1 MAEEKVGR
9 IFVGGLS
16 WDTTE
21 STLERTFAQ
30 YGKVIDTQAGYEHT
44 AKFDHIILPDQ
55 FDKKSGG
62 IMSFHF
68 CRVTISVLYQ
78 SAVED
83 FDPLTTFELWDTG
96 RSRGFGFVTFSE
108 PRAVDAAIRGM
119 HNGELDG
126 RNISVNKAQP
136 RNSEDGYGY
145 GGGGGGGG
153 YSSGARGGYRS
164 GGDVVAAASDDCFK
178 CGRPGHWARE
188 CPYSDGGGRTGRYS
202 PASRYGGGTG
212 GRGDRFGGSD
222 RFARYDDDR
231 YDGGRYMDS
240 RDTYGAGRDR
250 YASDRYAPAA
260 DRYSGDRYGGAD
272 RYQSSGFARERSYE
286 REGGRSSG
294 GYYRDD
300 PRGTGVYGRGGSRV
314 GGAAGGPAR
323 FGGSYR
329 DRPAPYDRP
338 SRGAGARAYDD
349 RY

>member
-1 MAEEKVGR
+1 VGR

-21 STLERTFAQ
+21 STLTRTFSQ
-30 YGKVIDTQAGYEHT
+30 YGKVIDSQ
-44 AKFDHIILPDQ
+44 
-55 FDKKSGG
+55 
-62 IMSFHF
+62 
-68 CRVTISVLYQ
+68 VV
-78 SAVED
+78 VER
-83 FDPLTTFELWDTG
+83 DTG

-136 RNSEDGYGY
+136 RNSDDGYGY
-145 GGGGGGGG
+145 GGGGGG

-164 GGDVVAAASDDCFK
+164 GGDVVPAASDDCFK

-212 GRGDRFGGSD
+212 GRGDRFGGTD
-222 RFARYDDDR
+222 RFAHYDDDR

-240 RDTYGAGRDR
+240 RDTYYGAGRDR

-260 DRYSGDRYGGAD
+260 DRYSGDKYSGAD
-272 RYQSSGFARERSYE
+272 RYASSGFARERSYE
-286 REGGRSSG
+286 RDGGRSSG
-294 GYYRDD
+294 GYYRDE
-300 PRGTGVYGRGGSRV
+300 PRGTGGYGRGGSRV
-314 GGAAGGPAR
+314 GGGAGGPAR
-323 FGGSYR
+323 FGGGYR

>member
-1 MAEEKVGR
+1 M
-9 IFVGGLS
+9 
-16 WDTTE
+16 
-21 STLERTFAQ
+21 ER
-30 YGKVIDTQAGYEHT
+30 
-44 AKFDHIILPDQ
+44 
-55 FDKKSGG
+55 
-62 IMSFHF
+62 
-68 CRVTISVLYQ
+68 
-78 SAVED
+78 
-83 FDPLTTFELWDTG
+83 DTG

-136 RNSEDGYGY
+136 RNSDDGYGY
-145 GGGGGGGG
+145 GGGGGGGGGG

-164 GGDVVAAASDDCFK
+164 GGDVVPAASDDCFK

-212 GRGDRFGGSD
+212 GRGDRFGGTD

-240 RDTYGAGRDR
+240 RDTYYGAGRDR

-260 DRYSGDRYGGAD
+260 DRYSGDRYSGAD
-272 RYQSSGFARERSYE
+272 RYASSGFARERSYE
-286 REGGRSSG
+286 RDGGRSSG
-294 GYYRDD
+294 GYYRDE
-300 PRGTGVYGRGGSRV
+300 PRGTGGYGRGGSRV
-314 GGAAGGPAR
+314 GGGAGGPAR

>member
-21 STLERTFAQ
+21 RTLERTFSQ
-30 YGKVIDTQAGYEHT
+30 YGKVIDTQ
-44 AKFDHIILPDQ
+44 
-55 FDKKSGG
+55 
-62 IMSFHF
+62 
-68 CRVTISVLYQ
+68 VV
-78 SAVED
+78 VER
-83 FDPLTTFELWDTG
+83 DTG

-136 RNSEDGYGY
+136 RNSDDGYGY

-164 GGDVVAAASDDCFK
+164 GADVVPAASDDCFK

-188 CPYSDGGGRTGRYS
+188 CPYSDGGGRTGKYS
-202 PASRYGGGTG
+202 PTSRYGGGTG
-212 GRGDRFGGSD
+212 GRGDRYGGSD

-231 YDGGRYMDS
+231 YDGGRYVDS
-240 RDTYGAGRDR
+240 RDTYYGAGRDR

-260 DRYSGDRYGGAD
+260 DRYSGDRYNGAD
-272 RYQSSGFARERSYE
+272 RYASSGFPRERSYE
-286 REGGRSSG
+286 RDGGRPSG

-300 PRGTGVYGRGGSRV
+300 PRGTGGYGRGGR
-314 GGAAGGPAR
+314 GGGGGGPAR

-338 SRGAGARAYDD
+338 TRGGGARAYDD

>member
-1 MAEEKVGR
+1 M
-9 IFVGGLS
+9 
-16 WDTTE
+16 
-21 STLERTFAQ
+21 ER
-30 YGKVIDTQAGYEHT
+30 
-44 AKFDHIILPDQ
+44 
-55 FDKKSGG
+55 
-62 IMSFHF
+62 
-68 CRVTISVLYQ
+68 
-78 SAVED
+78 
-83 FDPLTTFELWDTG
+83 DTG

-136 RNSEDGYGY
+136 RNSDDGYGY
-145 GGGGGGGG
+145 GGGGGGG

-164 GGDVVAAASDDCFK
+164 GGDVVPAASDDCFK

-212 GRGDRFGGSD
+212 GRGERFGGTE

-240 RDTYGAGRDR
+240 RDTYYGAGRDR

-260 DRYSGDRYGGAD
+260 DRYSGDRYSGAD
-272 RYQSSGFARERSYE
+272 RYASGGFARERSYE
-286 REGGRSSG
+286 RDGGRSSG
-294 GYYRDD
+294 GYYRDE
-300 PRGTGVYGRGGSRV
+300 PRGTGGYGRGGSRV
-314 GGAAGGPAR
+314 GGGAGGPAR

>member
-1 MAEEKVGR
+1 MAEKEYGR

-21 STLERTFAQ
+21 RTLERTFNQ
-30 YGKVIDTQAGYEHT
+30 YGKVIEAQ
-44 AKFDHIILPDQ
+44 
-55 FDKKSGG
+55 
-62 IMSFHF
+62 
-68 CRVTISVLYQ
+68 VV
-78 SAVED
+78 VER
-83 FDPLTTFELWDTG
+83 DTG

-136 RNSEDGYGY
+136 RMNNDAGYGY
-145 GGGGGGGG
+145 GGGGGAYTG
-153 YSSGARGGYRS
+153 GARGGYRS
-164 GGDVVAAASDDCFK
+164 GSDVVPAGSDECFK
-178 CGRPGHWARE
+178 CGRSGHWARE
-188 CPYSDGGGRTGRYS
+188 CPYADGARTGRYS
-202 PASRYGGGTG
+202 PPPARYAGGTG

-222 RFARYDDDR
+222 RFASRYDDDR
-231 YDGGRYMDS
+231 YDGGRYVES
-240 RDTYGAGRDR
+240 RDTYYGAGRDR

-260 DRYSGDRYGGAD
+260 DRYSGDRYSGAD
-272 RYQSSGFARERSYE
+272 RYASSGFGRERSYE
-286 REGGRSSG
+286 RDGGRSSG

-300 PRGTGVYGRGGSRV
+300 TRGTGGYGRGGSRV
-314 GGAAGGPAR
+314 GSGGPAR

-338 SRGAGARAYDD
+338 SRGAGAGARSYDD

>member
-1 MAEEKVGR
+1 
-9 IFVGGLS
+9 VGGLS

-21 STLERTFAQ
+21 STLTRTFSQ
-30 YGKVIDTQAGYEHT
+30 YGKVIDSQ
-44 AKFDHIILPDQ
+44 
-55 FDKKSGG
+55 
-62 IMSFHF
+62 
-68 CRVTISVLYQ
+68 VV
-78 SAVED
+78 VER
-83 FDPLTTFELWDTG
+83 DTG

-136 RNSEDGYGY
+136 RNSDDGYGY
-145 GGGGGGGG
+145 GGGGGG

-164 GGDVVAAASDDCFK
+164 GGDVVPAASDDCFK

-212 GRGDRFGGSD
+212 GRGDRFGGTD
-222 RFARYDDDR
+222 RFAHYDDDR

-240 RDTYGAGRDR
+240 RDTYYGAGRDR

-260 DRYSGDRYGGAD
+260 DRYSGDRYSGAD
-272 RYQSSGFARERSYE
+272 RNASGGFARERSYE
-286 REGGRSSG
+286 RDGGRSSG
-294 GYYRDD
+294 GYYRDE
-300 PRGTGVYGRGGSRV
+300 PRGTGGYGRGGSRV
-314 GGAAGGPAR
+314 GGGAGGPAR